1 MRAAMQYS
9 IHPSWAP
16 TYCLEVPDD
25 PAVDPDGHLVQWEP
39 WVNVR
44 GREGGTPGAVGALGQ
59 CEGGGGGGERA
70 GEQGSYSGDLN
81 RRYESRGS
89 SR

>member
-44 GREGGTPGAVGALGQ
+44 RGEG
-59 CEGGGGGGERA
+59 EGERA
-70 GEQGSYSGDLN
+70 GEQRSYSGDLN
-81 RRYESRGS
+81 RRSESRGS